1 MLRRHF
7 LSALTAT
14 LAGLTVPSFQVS
26 AQALRPI
33 LFGTTPVFLDDQ
45 ISFLNEWQH
54 YLETRLK
61 RPVVF
66 VQRETYREIT
76 DLVINE
82 KLDFAWVCGYPY
94 VRFKPYMQL
103 VAVPVFQGKPLYRS
117 YVIVPQTDAVTHSLM
132 DMKDKIYAFS
142 DPLSNSGWLVAQ
154 AEIKHNGY
162 VPASFF
168 RKTFFTWA
176 HRKVVEAVA
185 VKLAQGGSV
194 DGYVWETLNVTHP
207 DLTARTRIVEKSAEY
222 GFPPIVARRNLDPSE
237 YRAVQEILTGMKK
250 DPAGRALLERLNLDG
265 FEQGSDHIFDD
276 IKRNMQFVN
285 AG

>member
-14 LAGLTVPSFQVS
+14 LAGLTVPSLQVR
-26 AQALRPI
+26 AQAFRPI

-45 ISFLNEWQH
+45 ISFLNKWQH
-54 YLETRLK
+54 YLETRLN

-66 VQRETYREIT
+66 VQRETYREII
-76 DLVINE
+76 DLMINE

-94 VRFKPYMQL
+94 VRFKPYLQL

-117 YVIVPQTDAVTHSLM
+117 YVIVPQNDAVTHSLM
-132 DMKDKIYAFS
+132 DMKNKIYAFS

-162 VPASFF
+162 VPGSFF

-222 GFPPIVARRNLDPSE
+222 GFPPIVAHLNLDPSE
-237 YRAVQEILTGMKK
+237 YRAVQEILIDMKN
-250 DPAGRALLERLNLDG
+250 DPAGRALLVELNLDG

-276 IKRNMQFVN
+276 IKRNMQFVD